1 MQQKGRRSARQ
12 CFSYFCTNQSSK
24 ETSPMTRRLHVLL
37 FALTALLLGQAVC
50 TAQEPA
56 ETAQI
61 ELIVPK
67 GTQYVNFQVTYLEG
81 AEASNIDFGDGTVE
95 PYKGRSQTVNHK
107 YATKLTEETV
117 IKIEAT
123 QLTQL
128 RNTTAPTGF
137 SGFGKIV
144 APELQTL
151 RLGMNNYTLR
161 DSREQMVDLSNC
173 PKLKEVFLY
182 NVPGIKLPTE
192 RTALKKVTIS
202 SSASTTDRYYATL
215 SHEEIDLSGYTALS
229 EVSIQY
235 QPSLKTVNLTGA
247 TALTKL
253 TLIQCN
259 LYKIDG
265 IKELAA
271 LTDVNL
277 SGNYLPYSSL
287 PLKRPALTSFKYG
300 QEGVRLAP
308 ECVDKN
314 TIHLADILD
323 VKDAD
328 GVAQPTTLKQV
339 KQLNKDGR
347 TLKEGQDYILKG
359 SDLIILER
367 GFGDLFGANLL
378 DVLQLSIKA
387 TNAYYPDYG
396 KSTYEMPELK
406 LDIVREG
413 AVYPGEKQKLTFSAG
428 EGGTIKAMAGDAE
441 LTTGAKV
448 EPGTPLTFT
457 ATPNEGYI
465 ITEWRVN
472 DNVQM
477 TPGLN
482 KKPVTDATFQINMYS
497 EAMTVTVTFAKAG
510 ETYAVTF
517 SKEGEGSLTAT
528 VDGKTITSGT
538 FVAKGTKV
546 LFEAKAFTNN
556 IVKEWQVNDKV
567 IPAGEAE
574 ASYTLTVDKTSEVKV
589 IFAVH
594 DAIDAVTGAR
604 YQIAQTDQTLTVLGA
619 TAGETI
625 RLYTPTGTTVAT
637 ATGDAT
643 LTIAQLPAGVS
654 LLQIGTAWVKVTL

>member
-1 MQQKGRRSARQ
+1 M
-12 CFSYFCTNQSSK
+12 
-24 ETSPMTRRLHVLL
+24 
-37 FALTALLLGQAVC
+37 LTALLLGQAVC
-50 TAQEPA
+50 TAQAPA
-56 ETAQI
+56 ETAEI

-81 AEASNIDFGDGTVE
+81 AEASNIDFGDGTIE
-95 PYKGRSQTVNHK
+95 PYKGRYRAINHK

-117 IKIEAT
+117 IKIDAA

-128 RNTTAPTGF
+128 RNTSAPTGF

-161 DSREQMVDLSNC
+161 DSREQMVDLSAC

-192 RTALKKVTIS
+192 RTALKKVTITS
-202 SSASTTDRYYATL
+202 PANTSDRNYATL
-215 SHEEIDLSGYTALS
+215 SNKHLDLSGYTALS

-235 QPSLKTVNLTGA
+235 QPNLETVNLTGA

-253 TLIQCN
+253 TLNQCN

-287 PLKRPALTSFKYG
+287 PLKRPALKTFKYG

-314 TIHLADILD
+314 TIHLADMLE

-328 GVAQPTTLKQV
+328 GAAQLTTLKQV
-339 KQLNKDGR
+339 KQLNTPR

-367 GFGDLFGANLL
+367 GFGGFGGDNPL
-378 DVLQLSIKA
+378 DSIQLSIKT

-396 KSTYEMPELK
+396 KSKYEDPELK
-406 LDIVREG
+406 LDIAREG
-413 AVYPGEKQKLTFSAG
+413 AVDPGEKQKLTFSAG
-428 EGGTIKAMAGDAE
+428 EGGTIKAMAGDVE
-441 LTTGAKV
+441 LTTGAEV
-448 EPGTPLTFT
+448 EPGTPLIFT
-457 ATPNEGYI
+457 ATPNEGYM

-472 DNVQM
+472 DKVQM

-482 KKPVTDATFQINMYS
+482 KKPVTDATFKVNMYS
-497 EAMTVTVTFAKAG
+497 EPMTVTVTFAKAG
-510 ETYAVTF
+510 DNYAVTF
-517 SKEGEGSLTAT
+517 SKEGEGKLTAT
-528 VDGKTITSGT
+528 VDGKPLTSGT

-567 IPAGEAE
+567 IPEGKEQ
-574 ASYTLTVDKTSEVKV
+574 ASYTLTVDKTSDVKV

-604 YQIAQTDQTLTVLGA
+604 YQIAQTAQTLTVLGA

-625 RLYTPTGTTVAT
+625 RLYTLTGTPVAT

-643 LTIAQLPAGVS
+643 LPIAQLPAGVY
-654 LLQIGTAWVKVTL
+654 LLQIGNDWVKVTL

>member
-1 MQQKGRRSARQ
+1 
-12 CFSYFCTNQSSK
+12 
-24 ETSPMTRRLHVLL
+24 MTRRLHVLL

-50 TAQEPA
+50 TAQAPA

-67 GTQYVNFQVTYLEG
+67 GVQQVNFEVSYLG
-81 AEASNIDFGDGTVE
+81 TEANNIDFGDGPAE
-95 PYKGRSQTVNHK
+95 PYKGRYQTVTHR
-107 YATKLTEETV
+107 YAAPLTEETV
-117 IKIEAT
+117 VKIDAA

-144 APELQTL
+144 APELQSL

-161 DSREQMVDLSNC
+161 DSRKQMVDLSNC
-173 PKLKEVFLY
+173 PKLKEVVLY

-202 SSASTTDRYYATL
+202 SPADTSDRHYATL
-215 SHEEIDLSGYTALS
+215 SNKQLDLSGYTALS

-235 QPSLKTVNLTGA
+235 QPNLETVNLTGA
-247 TALTKL
+247 TNLTNL
-253 TLIQCN
+253 TLKQCS

-271 LTDVNL
+271 LKEVEL

-300 QEGVRLAP
+300 QEGIHLAP

-314 TIHLADILD
+314 TIHLADILE

-328 GVAQPTTLKQV
+328 GTEQPTTLKQV

-367 GFGDLFGANLL
+367 GFGDLFGENLL
-378 DVLQLSIKA
+378 DVLQLSIKT
-387 TNAYYPDYG
+387 TNAYYPDYY
-396 KSTYEMPELK
+396 KSSNGEPELK
-406 LDIVREG
+406 LDITREG
-413 AVYPGEKQKLTFSAG
+413 AVYPQEKQKLIFTAG
-428 EGGTIKAMAGDAE
+428 EGGSIKAMAGDIE
-441 LTTGAKV
+441 LTSGAEV

-472 DNVQM
+472 TQVQM

-482 KKPVTDATFQINMYS
+482 KKPVTDATLKVNMYS
-497 EAMTVTVTFAKAG
+497 EQMTVTVTFAKAG
-510 ETYAVTF
+510 ETYAVNF
-517 SKEGEGSLTAT
+517 SKEGEGNLTAT
-528 VDGKTITSGT
+528 VGGKTITSGA

-546 LFEAKAFTNN
+546 LFEAKAFTNHV
-556 IVKEWQVNDKV
+556 VKEWQVNGKT
-567 IPAGEAE
+567 IPAGEE
-574 ASYTLTVDKTSEVKV
+574 QASYTLTVGKTSDVKV

-594 DAIDAVTGAR
+594 DAIDAITGAR
-604 YQIAQTDQTLTVLGA
+604 YQIAQTAQTLTVLGA

-625 RLYTPTGTTVAT
+625 RLYTLTGTPVAT

-643 LTIAQLPAGVS
+643 LPIAQLPAGVY
-654 LLQIGTAWVKVTL
+654 LLQIGNDWVKVTL

>member
-1 MQQKGRRSARQ
+1 
-12 CFSYFCTNQSSK
+12 
-24 ETSPMTRRLHVLL
+24 MTQRLHYLL
-37 FALTALLLGQAVC
+37 FVLTALLLGQAVC

-67 GTQYVNFQVTYLEG
+67 GTQYVNFEVSYLDG
-81 AEASNIDFGDGTVE
+81 AEASNIDFGDGSVE
-95 PYKGRSQTVNHK
+95 PHKGRSQSITHK
-107 YATKLTEETV
+107 YVAKLTEETV
-117 IKIEAT
+117 IKIDAA

-128 RNTTAPTGF
+128 RNSTAPTGF

-144 APELQTL
+144 APKLQSL
-151 RLGMNNYTLR
+151 RLGINNYTLR

-192 RTALKKVTIS
+192 QTVLKKVSITS
-202 SSASTTDRYYATL
+202 PASTSDRNYATL
-215 SHEEIDLSGYTALS
+215 SNNQLDLSGYTALS
-229 EVSIQY
+229 ELSLQY
-235 QPSLKTVNLTGA
+235 QPNLKTVNLTGA

-253 TLIQCN
+253 TLNQCS
-259 LYKIDG
+259 LHKIDG

-271 LTDVNL
+271 LKEVDL

-287 PLKRPALTSFKYG
+287 PLKRPALTSFKYR

-314 TIHLADILD
+314 TIHLADMLD

-328 GVAQPTTLKQV
+328 GKAQPTTLKQV

-347 TLKEGQDYILKG
+347 TLTEGQDYILKG

-378 DVLQLSIKA
+378 DVLQLSIKT

-396 KSTYEMPELK
+396 KSTYDFPELK
-406 LDIVREG
+406 LDITREG
-413 AVYPGEKQKLTFSAG
+413 AVYPQAKQKLTFTAS
-428 EGGTIKAMAGDAE
+428 EGGSIKAMAGDAE
-441 LTTGAKV
+441 LTTGAEV

-472 DNVQM
+472 DKVQM

-482 KKPVTDATFQINMYS
+482 KKPVTDATLKVNMYS
-497 EAMTVTVTFAKAG
+497 EQMTVTVTFAEAG
-510 ETYAVTF
+510 ETYAVNF

-528 VDGKTITSGT
+528 VDGKTLASGA

-556 IVKEWQVNDKV
+556 IVKEWQVNGKT
-567 IPAGEAE
+567 IPAGEE
-574 ASYTLTVDKTSEVKV
+574 QASYTLTVDKTSDVKV
-589 IFAVH
+589 IFAIH
-594 DAIDAVTGAR
+594 DAIDPVTGAR
-604 YQIAQTDQTLTVLGA
+604 YQIAQTAQTLTVLGA

-625 RLYTPTGTTVAT
+625 RLYTLMGTPVAT

-643 LTIAQLPAGVS
+643 LSISQLPTGIY
-654 LLQIGTAWVKVTL
+654 LLQIGNDWVKVTL

>member
-1 MQQKGRRSARQ
+1 
-12 CFSYFCTNQSSK
+12 
-24 ETSPMTRRLHVLL
+24 MTRRLHVLL

-50 TAQEPA
+50 TAQAPA
-56 ETAQI
+56 ETAQV

-67 GTQYVNFQVTYLEG
+67 GTQYVNFEVTYLDG
-81 AEASNIDFGDGTVE
+81 AEASNIDFGDGTIE
-95 PYKGRSQTVNHK
+95 PYKGRYRAINHK

-117 IKIEAT
+117 IKIDAA

-144 APELQTL
+144 APELQSL

-161 DSREQMVDLSNC
+161 DSRKQMVDLSNC
-173 PKLKEVFLY
+173 PKLKEVVLY

-202 SSASTTDRYYATL
+202 SPADTSDRHYATL
-215 SHEEIDLSGYTALS
+215 SNKHLDLSGYTALS

-235 QPSLKTVNLTGA
+235 QPNLETVNLTGA
-247 TALTKL
+247 TNLTNL
-253 TLIQCN
+253 TLKQCS

-271 LTDVNL
+271 LKEVEL

-314 TIHLADILD
+314 TIHLADMLE

-328 GVAQPTTLKQV
+328 GTEQPTTLKQV
-339 KQLNKDGR
+339 KQLNTPR

-367 GFGDLFGANLL
+367 GFGGFGGDNPL
-378 DVLQLSIKA
+378 DSIQLSIKV

-396 KSTYEMPELK
+396 KSRYEDPELK
-406 LDIVREG
+406 LDIAREG
-413 AVYPGEKQKLTFSAG
+413 AVYPGEKQPLTFSAG
-428 EGGTIKAMAGDAE
+428 EGGSIKAMTGDTE
-441 LTTGAKV
+441 LATGDKV

-457 ATPNEGYI
+457 ATPNEGYM

-472 DNVQM
+472 TQVQM

-482 KKPVTDATFQINMYS
+482 KKPVTDATLKVNMYS
-497 EAMTVTVTFAKAG
+497 EPMTVTVTFAKAG
-510 ETYAVTF
+510 DNYAVTF
-517 SKEGEGSLTAT
+517 SKEGEGKLTAT
-528 VDGKTITSGT
+528 VEGKPLTSGT

-567 IPAGEAE
+567 IPVGKEQ
-574 ASYTLTVDKTSEVKV
+574 ASYTLTVDKTSDVKV

-604 YQIAQTDQTLTVLGA
+604 YQIAQTAQTLTVLGA

-625 RLYTPTGTTVAT
+625 RLYTLTGTPVAT

-643 LTIAQLPAGVS
+643 LAIAQLPAGVY
-654 LLQIGTAWVKVTL
+654 LLQIGNDWVKVTL

>member
-1 MQQKGRRSARQ
+1 
-12 CFSYFCTNQSSK
+12 
-24 ETSPMTRRLHVLL
+24 MTRRLHVLL

-50 TAQEPA
+50 TAQAPA
-56 ETAQI
+56 ETAQV

-67 GTQYVNFQVTYLEG
+67 GTQYVNFEVTYLDG
-81 AEASNIDFGDGTVE
+81 AEASNIDFGDGTIE
-95 PYKGRSQTVNHK
+95 PYNGRYRAINHK

-117 IKIEAT
+117 IKIDAA

-128 RNTTAPTGF
+128 RNTSAPTGF

-161 DSREQMVDLSNC
+161 DSREQMVDLSAC

-192 RTALKKVTIS
+192 RTALKKVTITS
-202 SSASTTDRYYATL
+202 PANTSDRNYATL
-215 SHEEIDLSGYTALS
+215 SNKHLDLSGYTALS

-235 QPSLKTVNLTGA
+235 QPNLETVNLTGA

-253 TLIQCN
+253 TLNQCN

-287 PLKRPALTSFKYG
+287 PLKRPALKTFKYG

-314 TIHLADILD
+314 TIHLADMLE

-328 GVAQPTTLKQV
+328 GAAQLTTLKQV
-339 KQLNKDGR
+339 KQFNTPR

-367 GFGDLFGANLL
+367 GFGGFGGDNPL
-378 DVLQLSIKA
+378 DSIQLSIKT

-396 KSTYEMPELK
+396 KSKYEDPELK
-406 LDIVREG
+406 LDIAREG
-413 AVYPGEKQKLTFSAG
+413 AVYPGEKQKLTFTAG
-428 EGGTIKAMAGDAE
+428 EGGTIKAMAGDVE
-441 LTTGAKV
+441 LTTGAEV

-457 ATPNEGYI
+457 ATPNEGYM

-472 DNVQM
+472 TQVQM

-497 EAMTVTVTFAKAG
+497 EPMTVTVTFAKAG
-510 ETYAVTF
+510 DNYAVTF
-517 SKEGEGSLTAT
+517 SKEGEGKLTAT
-528 VDGKTITSGT
+528 VEGKPLTSGT

-556 IVKEWQVNDKV
+556 IVKEWQVNGEV
-567 IPAGEAE
+567 IPEGKEQ
-574 ASYTLTVDKTSEVKV
+574 ASYTLTVDKTSDVKV

-604 YQIAQTDQTLTVLGA
+604 YQIAQTAQTLTVLGA

-625 RLYTPTGTTVAT
+625 RLYTLTGTPVAT

-643 LTIAQLPAGVS
+643 LPIAQLPAGVY
-654 LLQIGTAWVKVTL
+654 LLQIGNDWVKVTL

>member
-1 MQQKGRRSARQ
+1 
-12 CFSYFCTNQSSK
+12 
-24 ETSPMTRRLHVLL
+24 MTRRLHVLL

-50 TAQEPA
+50 TAQAPA

-67 GTQYVNFQVTYLEG
+67 GTQYVNFEVSYLDG
-81 AEASNIDFGDGTVE
+81 AEASNIDFGDGTIE
-95 PYKGRSQTVNHK
+95 PHKGRSQPVNHK
-107 YATKLTEETV
+107 YAAKLTEETV
-117 IKIEAT
+117 IKIDAT

-128 RNTTAPTGF
+128 RNSNAPTGF

-161 DSREQMVDLSNC
+161 DSREQMVDLSAC

-192 RTALKKVTIS
+192 RTALKKVTITS
-202 SSASTTDRYYATL
+202 PANTSDRNYATL
-215 SHEEIDLSGYTALS
+215 SNKHLDLSGYTALS

-235 QPSLKTVNLTGA
+235 QPNLETVNLTGA

-253 TLIQCN
+253 TLNQCN

-300 QEGVRLAP
+300 QEGIHLAP

-314 TIHLADILD
+314 TIHLADILE

-328 GVAQPTTLKQV
+328 GTEQPTTLKQV
-339 KQLNKDGR
+339 KQLNTPR

-367 GFGDLFGANLL
+367 GFGGFGGDNPL
-378 DVLQLSIKA
+378 DSIQLSIKV

-396 KSTYEMPELK
+396 KSRYEDPELK
-406 LDIVREG
+406 LDIAREG
-413 AVYPGEKQKLTFSAG
+413 AVYPGEKQPLTFSAG
-428 EGGTIKAMAGDAE
+428 EGGAIKAMTGDTE
-441 LTTGAKV
+441 LATGDKV

-457 ATPNEGYI
+457 ATPNEGYM

-472 DNVQM
+472 TQVQM

-497 EAMTVTVTFAKAG
+497 EPMTVTVTFAKAG

-517 SKEGEGSLTAT
+517 SKEGEGKLTAT
-528 VDGKTITSGT
+528 VDGKTLTSGT
-538 FVAKGTKV
+538 FVAKGAKV

-556 IVKEWQVNDKV
+556 IVKEWQVNEEV
-567 IPAGEAE
+567 IPEGKEQ
-574 ASYTLTVDKTSEVKV
+574 ASYTLTVDKTSDVKV

-604 YQIAQTDQTLTVLGA
+604 YQIAQTAQTLTVLGA
-619 TAGETI
+619 VAGETI
-625 RLYTPTGTTVAT
+625 RLYTLTGTPVAT

-643 LTIAQLPAGVS
+643 LLIAQLPAGVY
-654 LLQIGTAWVKVTL
+654 LLQIGNDWVKVTL

>member
-1 MQQKGRRSARQ
+1 MQRKGRQSARQ

-67 GTQYVNFQVTYLEG
+67 GAEYVNFEVSYLG
-81 AEASNIDFGDGTVE
+81 TEANNIDFGDGTVE
-95 PYKGRSQTVNHK
+95 QYKGRYKTINHK

-117 IKIEAT
+117 IKIDAT

-128 RNTTAPTGF
+128 RNSSAPTGF

-144 APELQTL
+144 APELQSL

-161 DSREQMVDLSNC
+161 DSREQMVDLSAC
-173 PKLKEVFLY
+173 PKLEEVFLY

-192 RTALKKVTIS
+192 HAVLKKVSITS
-202 SSASTTDRYYATL
+202 PANTSDRHYATL
-215 SHEEIDLSGYTALS
+215 SNKELDLSGYTALS

-235 QPSLKTVNLTGA
+235 QPNLETVNLTGA
-247 TALTKL
+247 TALKKL
-253 TLIQCN
+253 TLNQCN

-265 IKELAA
+265 IKELVA
-271 LTDVNL
+271 LKEVDL

-287 PLKRPALTSFKYG
+287 PLKRAELTSFKYR

-314 TIHLADILD
+314 TIHLADMLD

-328 GVAQPTTLKQV
+328 GKAQPTIIKQV
-339 KQLNKDGR
+339 RQLNTPR

-367 GFGDLFGANLL
+367 GFGGFGGDNPL
-378 DVLQLSIKA
+378 DSIRLSIKT

-396 KSTYEMPELK
+396 KSTYDMPELK
-406 LDIVREG
+406 LDIAREG
-413 AVYPGEKQKLTFSAG
+413 AVYPGEKQPLTFSAG
-428 EGGTIKAMAGDAE
+428 EGGSIKAMAGDAE

-472 DNVQM
+472 DQVQM

-482 KKPVTDATFQINMYS
+482 KKPVTESTIQVNMYS
-497 EAMTVTVTFAKAG
+497 EPMTVTVTFAKAE
-510 ETYAVTF
+510 ETFAVTF
-517 SKEGEGSLTAT
+517 SKEGEGKLTAT

-556 IVKEWQVNDKV
+556 IVKEWQVNGKT
-567 IPAGEAE
+567 IPEGKEQ

-643 LTIAQLPAGVS
+643 LPIAQLPAGVY
-654 LLQIGTAWVKVTL
+654 LLQIGNDWVKVTL

>member
-1 MQQKGRRSARQ
+1 M
-12 CFSYFCTNQSSK
+12 
-24 ETSPMTRRLHVLL
+24 
-37 FALTALLLGQAVC
+37 LTALLLGQAVC
-50 TAQEPA
+50 TAQAPA
-56 ETAQI
+56 ETAEI

-81 AEASNIDFGDGTVE
+81 AEASNIDFGDGTIV
-95 PYKGRSQTVNHK
+95 PYKGRYRAINHK

-117 IKIEAT
+117 IKIDAA

-128 RNTTAPTGF
+128 RNTSAPTGF

-161 DSREQMVDLSNC
+161 DSREQMVDLSAC

-192 RTALKKVTIS
+192 RTALKKVTITS
-202 SSASTTDRYYATL
+202 PANTSDRNYATL
-215 SHEEIDLSGYTALS
+215 SNKHLDLSGYTALS

-235 QPSLKTVNLTGA
+235 QPNLETVNLTGA

-253 TLIQCN
+253 TLNQCN

-287 PLKRPALTSFKYG
+287 PLKRPALKTFKYG

-314 TIHLADILD
+314 TIHLADMLE

-328 GVAQPTTLKQV
+328 GAAQLTTLKQV
-339 KQLNKDGR
+339 KQLNTPR

-367 GFGDLFGANLL
+367 GFGGFGGDNPL
-378 DVLQLSIKA
+378 DSIQLSIKT

-396 KSTYEMPELK
+396 KSKYEDPELK
-406 LDIVREG
+406 LDIAREG

-428 EGGTIKAMAGDAE
+428 EGGTIKAMAGDVE
-441 LTTGAKV
+441 LTTGAEV
-448 EPGTPLTFT
+448 EPGTPLIFT
-457 ATPNEGYI
+457 ATPNEGYM

-472 DNVQM
+472 DKVQM

-482 KKPVTDATFQINMYS
+482 KKPVTDATFKVNMYS
-497 EAMTVTVTFAKAG
+497 EPMTVTVTFAKAG
-510 ETYAVTF
+510 DNYAVTF
-517 SKEGEGSLTAT
+517 SKEGEGKLTAT
-528 VDGKTITSGT
+528 VDGKPLTSGT

-567 IPAGEAE
+567 IPEGKEQ
-574 ASYTLTVDKTSEVKV
+574 ASYTLTVDKTSDVKV

-604 YQIAQTDQTLTVLGA
+604 YQIAQTAQTLTVLGA

-625 RLYTPTGTTVAT
+625 RLYTLTGTPVAT

-643 LTIAQLPAGVS
+643 LPIAQLPAGVY
-654 LLQIGTAWVKVTL
+654 LLQIGNDWVKVTL

>member
-1 MQQKGRRSARQ
+1 
-12 CFSYFCTNQSSK
+12 
-24 ETSPMTRRLHVLL
+24 MTRRLHVLL

-50 TAQEPA
+50 TAQAPA

-67 GTQYVNFQVTYLEG
+67 GTQYVNFEVTYLDG
-81 AEASNIDFGDGTVE
+81 AEASNIDFGDGTIE
-95 PYKGRSQTVNHK
+95 PYNGRYRAVNHK
-107 YATKLTEETV
+107 YATPLTEETV
-117 IKIEAT
+117 IKIDAA

-128 RNTTAPTGF
+128 RNTSAPTGF

-161 DSREQMVDLSNC
+161 DSREQMVDLSAC

-192 RTALKKVTIS
+192 RTALKKVTITS
-202 SSASTTDRYYATL
+202 PANTSDRNYATL
-215 SHEEIDLSGYTALS
+215 SNKHLDLSGYTALS

-235 QPSLKTVNLTGA
+235 QPNLETVNLTGA

-253 TLIQCN
+253 TLNQCN

-287 PLKRPALTSFKYG
+287 PLKRPALKTFKYG

-314 TIHLADILD
+314 TIHLADMLE

-328 GVAQPTTLKQV
+328 GAAQLTTLKQV
-339 KQLNKDGR
+339 KQLNTPR

-367 GFGDLFGANLL
+367 GFGGFGGDNPL
-378 DVLQLSIKA
+378 DSIQLSIKT

-396 KSTYEMPELK
+396 KSKYEDPELK
-406 LDIVREG
+406 LDIAREG

-428 EGGTIKAMAGDAE
+428 EGGTIKAMAGDVE
-441 LTTGAKV
+441 LTTGAEV

-457 ATPNEGYI
+457 ATPNEGYM

-472 DNVQM
+472 TQVQM

-482 KKPVTDATFQINMYS
+482 KKPVTDATFKVNMYS
-497 EAMTVTVTFAKAG
+497 EPMTVTVTFAKAG
-510 ETYAVTF
+510 DNYAVTF
-517 SKEGEGSLTAT
+517 SKEGEGKLTAT
-528 VDGKTITSGT
+528 VDGKPLTSGT

-567 IPAGEAE
+567 IPEGKEQ
-574 ASYTLTVDKTSEVKV
+574 ASYTLTVDKTSDVKV

-604 YQIAQTDQTLTVLGA
+604 YQIAQTAQTLTVLGA

-625 RLYTPTGTTVAT
+625 RLYTLTGTPVAT

-643 LTIAQLPAGVS
+643 LPIAQLPAGVY
-654 LLQIGTAWVKVTL
+654 LLQIGNDWVKVTL

>member
-1 MQQKGRRSARQ
+1 
-12 CFSYFCTNQSSK
+12 
-24 ETSPMTRRLHVLL
+24 MTRRLHVLL

-50 TAQEPA
+50 TAQDPA

-67 GTQYVNFQVTYLEG
+67 GTQYVNFEVSYLDG
-81 AEASNIDFGDGTVE
+81 AEASNIDFGDDTVE
-95 PYKGRSQTVNHK
+95 PHKGRYQAVNHK
-107 YATKLTEETV
+107 YAAKLTEETV
-117 IKIEAT
+117 IKIDAA

-128 RNTTAPTGF
+128 RNSSAPTGF

-144 APELQTL
+144 APELQSL
-151 RLGMNNYTLR
+151 RLGNPNYTLR
-161 DSREQMVDLSNC
+161 DSREQMVDLSAC
-173 PKLKEVFLY
+173 PKLEEVFLY

-202 SSASTTDRYYATL
+202 SPADTSDRHYATL
-215 SHEEIDLSGYTALS
+215 SNEELDLSDYTALS

-235 QPSLKTVNLTGA
+235 QPNLKTVNLTGA
-247 TALTKL
+247 AALKKL
-253 TLIQCN
+253 TLNQCN

-271 LTDVNL
+271 LTDVDL

-287 PLKRPALTSFKYG
+287 PLKRPALTSFKYR

-314 TIHLADILD
+314 TIHLADMLD

-328 GVAQPTTLKQV
+328 GKAQPTIIKQIR
-339 KQLNKDGR
+339 QLNTPR
-347 TLKEGQDYILKG
+347 TLKEGQDYILKEN
-359 SDLIILER
+359 DLIILER
-367 GFGDLFGANLL
+367 GFGGFGGDNPL
-378 DVLQLSIKA
+378 DSIRLSIKT

-396 KSTYEMPELK
+396 KSTYAMPELK
-406 LDIVREG
+406 LDITREG
-413 AVYPGEKQKLTFSAG
+413 AVYPGEKQPLTFSAG
-428 EGGTIKAMAGDAE
+428 EGGSIKAMAGDAE

-482 KKPVTDATFQINMYS
+482 KKPVTDATLQINMYS
-497 EAMTVTVTFAKAG
+497 EPMTVTVTFAKAE

-517 SKEGEGSLTAT
+517 SKEGEGKLTAT
-528 VDGKTITSGT
+528 VDGKTLASGA

-546 LFEAKAFTNN
+546 LFEAEAFMGYT
-556 IVKEWQVNDKV
+556 VEKWLVNDKV
-567 IPAGEAE
+567 IPVHELQ
-574 ASYTLTVDKTSEVKV
+574 ASYTLTVDKTTDVKV
-589 IFAVH
+589 FFVVC

-604 YQIAQTDQTLTVLGA
+604 YQIAQTAQTLTVLGA

-625 RLYTPTGTTVAT
+625 RLYTLTGTPVAT

-643 LTIAQLPAGVS
+643 LPIAQLPAGVY
-654 LLQIGTAWVKVTL
+654 LLQIGNDWVKVTL

>member
-1 MQQKGRRSARQ
+1 
-12 CFSYFCTNQSSK
+12 
-24 ETSPMTRRLHVLL
+24 MTRRLHVLL

-50 TAQEPA
+50 TAQAPA
-56 ETAQI
+56 ETAQV

-67 GTQYVNFQVTYLEG
+67 GTQYVNFEVTYLDG
-81 AEASNIDFGDGTVE
+81 AEASNIDFGDGTIE
-95 PYKGRSQTVNHK
+95 PYKGRYRAINHK

-117 IKIEAT
+117 IKIDAA

-128 RNTTAPTGF
+128 RNTSAPTGF

-161 DSREQMVDLSNC
+161 DSREQMVDLSAC

-192 RTALKKVTIS
+192 RTALKKVTITS
-202 SSASTTDRYYATL
+202 PANTSDRNYATL
-215 SHEEIDLSGYTALS
+215 SNKHLDLSGYTALS

-235 QPSLKTVNLTGA
+235 QPNLETVNLTGA

-253 TLIQCN
+253 TLNQCN

-287 PLKRPALTSFKYG
+287 PLKRPALKTFKYG

-314 TIHLADILD
+314 TIHLADMLE

-328 GVAQPTTLKQV
+328 SAPQLTTLKQV
-339 KQLNKDGR
+339 KQLNTPR

-367 GFGDLFGANLL
+367 GFGGFGGDNPL
-378 DVLQLSIKA
+378 DSIQLSIKT

-396 KSTYEMPELK
+396 KSKYEDPELK
-406 LDIVREG
+406 LDVAREG

-428 EGGTIKAMAGDAE
+428 EGGTIKAMAGDTE
-441 LTTGAKV
+441 LITGAEV

-457 ATPNEGYI
+457 ATPNEGYM

-472 DNVQM
+472 DKVQM

-482 KKPVTDATFQINMYS
+482 KKPVTDATFKVNMYS
-497 EAMTVTVTFAKAG
+497 EPMTVTVTFAKAG
-510 ETYAVTF
+510 DNYAVTF
-517 SKEGEGSLTAT
+517 SKEGEGKLTAT
-528 VDGKTITSGT
+528 VDGKPLTSGT

-567 IPAGEAE
+567 IPEGKEQ
-574 ASYTLTVDKTSEVKV
+574 ASYTLTVDKTSDVKV

-604 YQIAQTDQTLTVLGA
+604 YQIAQTAQTLTVLGA

-625 RLYTPTGTTVAT
+625 RLYTLTGTPVAT

-643 LTIAQLPAGVS
+643 LPIAQLPAGVY
-654 LLQIGTAWVKVTL
+654 LLQIGNDWVKVTL

>member
-1 MQQKGRRSARQ
+1 
-12 CFSYFCTNQSSK
+12 
-24 ETSPMTRRLHVLL
+24 MTRRLHVLL

-50 TAQEPA
+50 TAQDPA

-67 GTQYVNFQVTYLEG
+67 GTQYVNFEVSYLG
-81 AEASNIDFGDGTVE
+81 TEANNIYFGDGTVKQ
-95 PYKGRSQTVNHK
+95 YKGRMQAITYK
-107 YATKLTEETV
+107 YAAKLTEETV
-117 IKIEAT
+117 IKIDAA

-128 RNTTAPTGF
+128 RNSTAPTGF

-144 APELQTL
+144 APELQSL

-161 DSREQMVDLSNC
+161 DSRERMVDLSNC

-192 RTALKKVTIS
+192 RTVLKKVTIS
-202 SSASTTDRYYATL
+202 SSVSTTDRYYATL
-215 SHEEIDLSGYTALS
+215 SNKQLDLSGYTALS

-235 QPSLKTVNLTGA
+235 QPSLETVNLTGA
-247 TALTKL
+247 VALKKL
-253 TLIQCN
+253 TLNQCN

-265 IKELAA
+265 IKELAE
-271 LTDVNL
+271 LTEVNL

-287 PLKRPALTSFKYG
+287 PLKRPKLTSFKYG
-300 QEGVRLAP
+300 QEGVHLAP

-314 TIHLADILD
+314 TIHLADMLE
-323 VKDAD
+323 VKDAN
-328 GVAQPTTLKQV
+328 GEPQPTTIKQI

-367 GFGDLFGANLL
+367 GFGDLFGENLL
-378 DVLQLSIKA
+378 DVLQLSIKT
-387 TNAYYPDYG
+387 TNAYYPDYY
-396 KSTYEMPELK
+396 KSSNGEPELK
-406 LDIVREG
+406 LDITREG
-413 AVYPGEKQKLTFSAG
+413 AVYPQEKQKLIFSAG
-428 EGGTIKAMAGDAE
+428 EGGSIKAMAGDAE
-441 LTTGAKV
+441 LTSGDKV

-477 TPGLN
+477 TLGLN
-482 KKPVTDATFQINMYS
+482 KKPVTDATLKVNMYS

-510 ETYAVTF
+510 ETYAVNF
-517 SKEGEGSLTAT
+517 SKEGEGNLTAT
-528 VDGKTITSGT
+528 VGGKTITSGA

-546 LFEAKAFTNN
+546 LFEAKAFTNHV
-556 IVKEWQVNDKV
+556 VKEWQVNGKT
-567 IPAGEAE
+567 IPAGEE
-574 ASYTLTVDKTSEVKV
+574 QASYTLTVDKTSDVKV
-589 IFAVH
+589 VFAVH
-594 DAIDAVTGAR
+594 DAIDAVSATR
-604 YQIAQTDQTLTVLGA
+604 YQIAQTAQTLTVLGT

-625 RLYTPTGTTVAT
+625 RLYTLTGTPVAT

-643 LTIAQLPAGVS
+643 LSISQLPAGIY
-654 LLQIGTAWVKVTL
+654 LLKIGNDWVKVTL

>member
-1 MQQKGRRSARQ
+1 
-12 CFSYFCTNQSSK
+12 
-24 ETSPMTRRLHVLL
+24 MTRRLHVLL

-50 TAQEPA
+50 TAQAPA
-56 ETAQI
+56 ETAQV

-67 GTQYVNFQVTYLEG
+67 GTQYVNFEVTYLDG
-81 AEASNIDFGDGTVE
+81 AEASNIDFGDGTIE
-95 PYKGRSQTVNHK
+95 PYNGRYRAINHK

-117 IKIEAT
+117 IKIDAA

-128 RNTTAPTGF
+128 RNTSAPTGF

-161 DSREQMVDLSNC
+161 DSREQMVDLSAC

-192 RTALKKVTIS
+192 RTALKKVTITS
-202 SSASTTDRYYATL
+202 PANTSDRNYATL
-215 SHEEIDLSGYTALS
+215 SNKHLDLSGYTALS

-235 QPSLKTVNLTGA
+235 QPNLKTVDLTGA
-247 TALTKL
+247 IALTKL
-253 TLIQCN
+253 TLNQCN

-287 PLKRPALTSFKYG
+287 PLKRPALKTFKYG

-314 TIHLADILD
+314 TIHLADMLE

-328 GVAQPTTLKQV
+328 SAPQLTTLKQV
-339 KQLNKDGR
+339 KQLNTPR

-367 GFGDLFGANLL
+367 GFGGFGGDNPL
-378 DVLQLSIKA
+378 DSIQLSIKT

-396 KSTYEMPELK
+396 KSKYEDPELK
-406 LDIVREG
+406 LDIAREG

-428 EGGTIKAMAGDAE
+428 EGGTIKAMAGDTE
-441 LTTGAKV
+441 LITGAEV

-457 ATPNEGYI
+457 ATPNEGYM

-472 DNVQM
+472 DKVQM

-482 KKPVTDATFQINMYS
+482 KKPVTDATFKVNMYS
-497 EAMTVTVTFAKAG
+497 EPMTVTVTFAKAG
-510 ETYAVTF
+510 DNYAVTF
-517 SKEGEGSLTAT
+517 SKEGEGKLTAT
-528 VDGKTITSGT
+528 VDGKPLTSGT

-567 IPAGEAE
+567 IPEGKEQ
-574 ASYTLTVDKTSEVKV
+574 ASYTLTVDKTSDVKV

-594 DAIDAVTGAR
+594 DAIDAITGAR
-604 YQIAQTDQTLTVLGA
+604 YQIAQTAQTLTVLGA

-625 RLYTPTGTTVAT
+625 RLYTLTGTPVAT

-643 LTIAQLPAGVS
+643 LPIAQLPAGVY
-654 LLQIGTAWVKVTL
+654 LLQIGNDWVKVTL

>member
-1 MQQKGRRSARQ
+1 
-12 CFSYFCTNQSSK
+12 
-24 ETSPMTRRLHVLL
+24 MTRRLHVLL

-67 GTQYVNFQVTYLEG
+67 GTEYVNFQVSYLG
-81 AEASNIDFGDGTVE
+81 TEASNIDFGDGTVE
-95 PYKGRSQTVNHK
+95 SHKGRYQTINHK
-107 YATKLTEETV
+107 YATKLTEETI
-117 IKIEAT
+117 IKIEAA

-128 RNTTAPTGF
+128 RNITAPAGF

-161 DSREQMVDLSNC
+161 DSREQMVDLSAC
-173 PKLKEVFLY
+173 PKLEEVFLY

-192 RTALKKVTIS
+192 HAVLKKIS
-202 SSASTTDRYYATL
+202 FTSPAKTSDRHYATL
-215 SHEEIDLSGYTALS
+215 SNKQLDLSGYTALS

-235 QPSLKTVNLTGA
+235 QPNLETVNLTGA

-253 TLIQCN
+253 TLNQCN

-265 IKELAA
+265 IKELVA
-271 LTDVNL
+271 LKEVDL

-287 PLKRPALTSFKYG
+287 PLKRAALTSFKYR

-314 TIHLADILD
+314 TIHLADMLE

-328 GVAQPTTLKQV
+328 GAAQPTTIEQV
-339 KQLNKDGR
+339 QQLNTPR

-359 SDLIILER
+359 NDLIILER
-367 GFGDLFGANLL
+367 GFGDFTGDNPL
-378 DVLQLSIKA
+378 DSIQLSIKT

-396 KSTYEMPELK
+396 KSTYAMPELK
-406 LDIVREG
+406 LDITREG
-413 AVYPGEKQKLTFSAG
+413 AVYPGEKQLLNFSAG
-428 EGGTIKAMAGDAE
+428 EGGTIKAMAGDTE

-448 EPGTPLTFT
+448 EPDTPLTFT

-472 DNVQM
+472 DKVQM

-482 KKPVTDATFQINMYS
+482 KKPVTDATFKVNMYS
-497 EAMTVTVTFAKAG
+497 EPMTVTVTFAKAE
-510 ETYAVTF
+510 ETFAVTF
-517 SKEGEGSLTAT
+517 SKEGEGNLTAT

-546 LFEAKAFTNN
+546 LFEAKAFMSYN
-556 IVKEWQVNDKV
+556 VEQWLVNGES
-567 IPAGEAE
+567 IPVHRTE
-574 ASYTLTVDKTSEVKV
+574 ASYTLTVDRTSDVKV
-589 IFAVH
+589 FFVVC

-604 YQIAQTDQTLTVLGA
+604 YQIAQTAQTLTVLGA

-625 RLYTPTGTTVAT
+625 HLYTLTGTPVAT

-643 LTIAQLPAGVS
+643 ISIAQLPAGVY
-654 LLQIGTAWVKVTL
+654 LLQIGNDWVKVTL

>member
-1 MQQKGRRSARQ
+1 
-12 CFSYFCTNQSSK
+12 
-24 ETSPMTRRLHVLL
+24 MTRRLHVLL

-50 TAQEPA
+50 TAQAPA

-67 GTQYVNFQVTYLEG
+67 GTQYVNFEVSYLDG
-81 AEASNIDFGDGTVE
+81 AEASNIDFGDGTIE
-95 PYKGRSQTVNHK
+95 SHKGRSQPVNHK
-107 YATKLTEETV
+107 YASELTEETV
-117 IKIEAT
+117 IKIDAA
-123 QLTQL
+123 QLKQL
-128 RNTTAPTGF
+128 RNTSAPTGF
-137 SGFGKIV
+137 SGFGKIA
-144 APELQTL
+144 APELQSL

-161 DSREQMVDLSNC
+161 DSREQMVDLTNC
-173 PKLKEVFLY
+173 PKLEDIALY

-192 RTALKKVTIS
+192 RTALKKIS
-202 SSASTTDRYYATL
+202 ITSPANTSDRNYATL
-215 SHEEIDLSGYTALS
+215 SNKELDLSGYTALS

-235 QPSLKTVNLTGA
+235 QPNLKTVNLTGA

-253 TLIQCN
+253 TLNQCN
-259 LYKIDG
+259 LDKIDG

-287 PLKRPALTSFKYG
+287 PLKRAALTSFKYR

-314 TIHLADILD
+314 TIHLADMLE

-328 GVAQPTTLKQV
+328 GAAQLTTIKQV
-339 KQLNKDGR
+339 KQLNNNGR

-378 DVLQLSIKA
+378 DVLQLSIKT

-406 LDIVREG
+406 LDIAREG
-413 AVYPGEKQKLTFSAG
+413 AVYPGEKQPLNFSAG
-428 EGGTIKAMAGDAE
+428 EGGSIKAMAGDTE

-472 DNVQM
+472 DKVQM

-497 EAMTVTVTFAKAG
+497 EPMTVTVTFAKAE
-510 ETYAVTF
+510 ETFAVTF
-517 SKEGEGSLTAT
+517 SKEGEGNLTAT

-556 IVKEWQVNDKV
+556 IVKEWQVNGEV
-567 IPAGEAE
+567 IPEGKEQ
-574 ASYTLTVDKTSEVKV
+574 ASYTLTVDKTSDVKV

-604 YQIAQTDQTLTVLGA
+604 YQIAQTAQTLTVLGA

-625 RLYTPTGTTVAT
+625 RLYTLTGTPVAT

-643 LTIAQLPAGVS
+643 LTIAQLPAGVY
-654 LLQIGTAWVKVTL
+654 LLQIGNDWVKVTL

>member
-1 MQQKGRRSARQ
+1 M
-12 CFSYFCTNQSSK
+12 
-24 ETSPMTRRLHVLL
+24 
-37 FALTALLLGQAVC
+37 LTALLLGQAVC
-50 TAQEPA
+50 TAQAPA
-56 ETAQI
+56 ETAEI

-81 AEASNIDFGDGTVE
+81 AEASNIDFGDGTIE
-95 PYKGRSQTVNHK
+95 PYKGRYRAINHK

-117 IKIEAT
+117 IKIDAA

-128 RNTTAPTGF
+128 RNTSAPTGF

-161 DSREQMVDLSNC
+161 DSREQMVDLSAC

-192 RTALKKVTIS
+192 RTALKKVTITS
-202 SSASTTDRYYATL
+202 PANTSDRNYATL
-215 SHEEIDLSGYTALS
+215 SNKHLDLSGYTALS

-235 QPSLKTVNLTGA
+235 QPNLETVNLTGA

-253 TLIQCN
+253 TLNQCN

-287 PLKRPALTSFKYG
+287 PLKRPALKTFKYG

-314 TIHLADILD
+314 TIHLADMLE

-328 GVAQPTTLKQV
+328 GAAQLTTLKQV
-339 KQLNKDGR
+339 KQLNTPR

-367 GFGDLFGANLL
+367 GFGGFGGDNPL
-378 DVLQLSIKA
+378 DSIQLSIKT

-396 KSTYEMPELK
+396 KSKYEDPELK
-406 LDIVREG
+406 LDIAREG

-428 EGGTIKAMAGDAE
+428 EGGTIKAMAGDVE
-441 LTTGAKV
+441 LTTGAEV
-448 EPGTPLTFT
+448 EPGTPLIFT
-457 ATPNEGYI
+457 ATPNEGYM

-472 DNVQM
+472 DKVQM

-482 KKPVTDATFQINMYS
+482 KKPVTDATFKVNMYS
-497 EAMTVTVTFAKAG
+497 EPMTVTVTFAKAG
-510 ETYAVTF
+510 DNYAVTF
-517 SKEGEGSLTAT
+517 SKEGEGKLTAT
-528 VDGKTITSGT
+528 VDGKPLTSGT

-567 IPAGEAE
+567 IPEGKEQ
-574 ASYTLTVDKTSEVKV
+574 ASYTLTVDKTSDVKV

-604 YQIAQTDQTLTVLGA
+604 YQIAQTAQTLTVLGA

-625 RLYTPTGTTVAT
+625 RLYTLTGTPVAT

-643 LTIAQLPAGVS
+643 LPIAQLPAGVY
-654 LLQIGTAWVKVTL
+654 LLQIGNDWVKVTL

>member
-1 MQQKGRRSARQ
+1 
-12 CFSYFCTNQSSK
+12 
-24 ETSPMTRRLHVLL
+24 MTRRLHVLL

-50 TAQEPA
+50 TAQAPA

-67 GTQYVNFQVTYLEG
+67 GTQYVNFEVSYLDG
-81 AEASNIDFGDGTVE
+81 AEASNIDFGDGTIE
-95 PYKGRSQTVNHK
+95 PHKGRSQPVNHK
-107 YATKLTEETV
+107 YAAKLTEETV
-117 IKIEAT
+117 IKIDAT

-128 RNTTAPTGF
+128 RNSNAPTGF

-144 APELQTL
+144 APALKSL
-151 RLGMNNYTLR
+151 RLGINNYTLR

-173 PKLKEVFLY
+173 PKLEEVVLY

-192 RTALKKVTIS
+192 RTVLKKIS
-202 SSASTTDRYYATL
+202 ITSPANTSDRHYATL
-215 SHEEIDLSGYTALS
+215 SNKQLDLSGYTALS

-235 QPSLKTVNLTGA
+235 QPNLETVNLTGA
-247 TALTKL
+247 AALTKL
-253 TLIQCN
+253 TLNQCN

-265 IKELAA
+265 IKELVA
-271 LTDVNL
+271 LKEVDL
-277 SGNYLPYSSL
+277 SGNFLPYSSL
-287 PLKRPALTSFKYG
+287 PLKRPALTSFKYR

-314 TIHLADILD
+314 TIHLADMLE

-328 GVAQPTTLKQV
+328 GTEQPTTLKQV
-339 KQLNKDGR
+339 KQLNTPR

-359 SDLIILER
+359 NDLIILER
-367 GFGDLFGANLL
+367 GFGGFGGDNPL
-378 DVLQLSIKA
+378 DSIQLSIKV
-387 TNAYYPDYG
+387 TNAYYPDYY
-396 KSTYEMPELK
+396 KSSNGDPELI
-406 LDIVREG
+406 LDITREG
-413 AVYPGEKQKLTFSAG
+413 AVYPQEKQKLTFTAG
-428 EGGTIKAMAGDAE
+428 EGGTIKAMAGDVE
-441 LTTGAKV
+441 LTTGAEV

-457 ATPNEGYI
+457 ATPNEGYM

-472 DNVQM
+472 TQVQM

-497 EAMTVTVTFAKAG
+497 EPMTVTVTFAKAG

-517 SKEGEGSLTAT
+517 SKEGEGKLTAT
-528 VDGKTITSGT
+528 VEGKPLTSGT

-567 IPAGEAE
+567 IPEGKEQ
-574 ASYTLTVDKTSEVKV
+574 ASYTLTVDKTSDVKV

-604 YQIAQTDQTLTVLGA
+604 YQIAQTAQTLTVLGA

-625 RLYTPTGTTVAT
+625 RLYTLTGTPVAT

-643 LTIAQLPAGVS
+643 LPIAQLPAGVY
-654 LLQIGTAWVKVTL
+654 LLQIGNDWVKVTL

>member
-1 MQQKGRRSARQ
+1 
-12 CFSYFCTNQSSK
+12 
-24 ETSPMTRRLHVLL
+24 MTRRLHVLL

-67 GTQYVNFQVTYLEG
+67 GTEYVNFQVSYLG
-81 AEASNIDFGDGTVE
+81 TEASNIDFGDGTVE
-95 PYKGRSQTVNHK
+95 SHKGRYQTINHK
-107 YATKLTEETV
+107 YATKLTEETI
-117 IKIEAT
+117 IKIEAA

-128 RNTTAPTGF
+128 RNITAPAGF

-161 DSREQMVDLSNC
+161 DSREQMVDLSAC
-173 PKLKEVFLY
+173 PKLEEVFLY

-192 RTALKKVTIS
+192 HAVLKKIS
-202 SSASTTDRYYATL
+202 ITSPAKTSDRHYATL
-215 SHEEIDLSGYTALS
+215 SNKELDLSGYTALS

-235 QPSLKTVNLTGA
+235 QPNLETVNLTGA

-253 TLIQCN
+253 TLNQCN

-265 IKELAA
+265 IKELVA
-271 LTDVNL
+271 LKEVDL

-287 PLKRPALTSFKYG
+287 PLKRAALTSFKYR

-314 TIHLADILD
+314 TIHLADMLE

-328 GVAQPTTLKQV
+328 GAAQPTTIEQV
-339 KQLNKDGR
+339 QQLNTPR

-359 SDLIILER
+359 NDLIILER
-367 GFGDLFGANLL
+367 GFGDFTGDNPL
-378 DVLQLSIKA
+378 DSIQLSIKT

-396 KSTYEMPELK
+396 KSTYAMPELK
-406 LDIVREG
+406 LDITREG
-413 AVYPGEKQKLTFSAG
+413 AVYPGEKQLLNFSAG
-428 EGGTIKAMAGDAE
+428 EGGTIKAMAGDTE

-448 EPGTPLTFT
+448 EPDTPLTFT

-472 DNVQM
+472 DKVQM

-482 KKPVTDATFQINMYS
+482 KKPVTDATFKVNMYS
-497 EAMTVTVTFAKAG
+497 EPMTVTVTFAKAE
-510 ETYAVTF
+510 ETFAVTF
-517 SKEGEGSLTAT
+517 SKEGEGNLTAT

-546 LFEAKAFTNN
+546 LFEAKAFMSYN
-556 IVKEWQVNDKV
+556 VEQWLVNGES
-567 IPAGEAE
+567 IPVHRTE
-574 ASYTLTVDKTSEVKV
+574 ASYTLTVDRTSDVKV
-589 IFAVH
+589 FFVVC

-604 YQIAQTDQTLTVLGA
+604 YQIAQTAQTLTVLGA

-625 RLYTPTGTTVAT
+625 HLYTLTGTPVAT

-643 LTIAQLPAGVS
+643 ISIAQLPAGVY
-654 LLQIGTAWVKVTL
+654 LLQIGNDWVKVTL

>member
-1 MQQKGRRSARQ
+1 MQRKGRQSARQ

-50 TAQEPA
+50 TAQAPA

-67 GTQYVNFQVTYLEG
+67 GVQQVNFEVSYLG
-81 AEASNIDFGDGTVE
+81 TEANNIDFGDGAVE
-95 PYKGRSQTVNHK
+95 QYKGRYQTVTHR
-107 YATKLTEETV
+107 YAAPLTEETV
-117 IKIEAT
+117 IKIDAA

-128 RNTTAPTGF
+128 RNSRAAAGF

-144 APELQTL
+144 APELQSL
-151 RLGMNNYTLR
+151 RLGNPNYTLR
-161 DSREQMVDLSNC
+161 DSREQMVDLSAC
-173 PKLKEVFLY
+173 PKLEEVVLY

-202 SSASTTDRYYATL
+202 SPADTSDRHYATL
-215 SHEEIDLSGYTALS
+215 SNKQLDLSGYTALS

-235 QPSLKTVNLTGA
+235 QPNLETVNLTGA

-253 TLIQCN
+253 TLNQCS

-271 LTDVNL
+271 LKEVEL

-287 PLKRPALTSFKYG
+287 PLKRAALTSFKYR

-314 TIHLADILD
+314 TIHLVDMLE

-339 KQLNKDGR
+339 KQLNTPR
-347 TLKEGQDYILKG
+347 TLKEGEDYILKG
-359 SDLIILER
+359 NDLIILER
-367 GFGDLFGANLL
+367 GFGGFGGDNPL
-378 DVLQLSIKA
+378 DSIQLSIKT

-396 KSTYEMPELK
+396 KSTYAMPELK
-406 LDIVREG
+406 LDITREG
-413 AVYPGEKQKLTFSAG
+413 AVYPGEKQPLTFSAG
-428 EGGTIKAMAGDAE
+428 EGGSIKAMAGDTE

-472 DNVQM
+472 NNVQM

-482 KKPVTDATFQINMYS
+482 KKPVTDATLKVNMYS

-528 VDGKTITSGT
+528 VDGKTFTSGT

-574 ASYTLTVDKTSEVKV
+574 ASYTLTVDKTSDVKV

-604 YQIAQTDQTLTVLGA
+604 YQIAQTAQTLTVLGA

-625 RLYTPTGTTVAT
+625 RLYTLTGTPVAT
-637 ATGDAT
+637 ATSDAT
-643 LTIAQLPAGVS
+643 LSIAQLPVGVY
-654 LLQIGTAWVKVTL
+654 LLQIGNDWVKVTL

>member
-1 MQQKGRRSARQ
+1 
-12 CFSYFCTNQSSK
+12 
-24 ETSPMTRRLHVLL
+24 MTRRLHVLL

-50 TAQEPA
+50 TAQAPA
-56 ETAQI
+56 ETAQV

-67 GTQYVNFQVTYLEG
+67 GTQYVNFEVTYLDG
-81 AEASNIDFGDGTVE
+81 AEASNIDFGDGTIE
-95 PYKGRSQTVNHK
+95 PYKGRYRAINHK

-117 IKIEAT
+117 IKIDAA

-128 RNTTAPTGF
+128 RNTSAPTGF

-161 DSREQMVDLSNC
+161 DSREQMVDLSAC

-192 RTALKKVTIS
+192 RTALKKVTITS
-202 SSASTTDRYYATL
+202 PANTSDRNYATL
-215 SHEEIDLSGYTALS
+215 SNKHLDLSGYTALS

-235 QPSLKTVNLTGA
+235 QPNLETVNLTGA

-253 TLIQCN
+253 TLNQCN

-287 PLKRPALTSFKYG
+287 PLKRPALKTFKYG

-314 TIHLADILD
+314 TIHLADMLE

-328 GVAQPTTLKQV
+328 GAAQLTTLKQV
-339 KQLNKDGR
+339 KQLNNNGR
-347 TLKEGQDYILKG
+347 TLTEGQDYILKG
-359 SDLIILER
+359 NDLIILER
-367 GFGDLFGANLL
+367 GFGDPFGANLL

-396 KSTYEMPELK
+396 KSTHDMPELK
-406 LDIVREG
+406 LDITREG
-413 AVYPGEKQKLTFSAG
+413 AVYPQEKQKLTFTAS
-428 EGGTIKAMAGDAE
+428 EGGSIKAMAGDTE
-441 LTTGAKV
+441 LTTGAEV

-457 ATPNEGYI
+457 ATPAEGYM

-472 DNVQM
+472 DKVQM

-482 KKPVTDATFQINMYS
+482 KKPVTDATFKVDMYS
-497 EAMTVTVTFAKAG
+497 KPMTVTVTFAKAEG
-510 ETYAVTF
+510 TFAVNF
-517 SKEGEGSLTAT
+517 SKEGAGNLTAK

-538 FVAKGTKV
+538 FVAKGAKV

-556 IVKEWQVNDKV
+556 IVKEWQVNEEV
-567 IPAGEAE
+567 IPEGKEQ
-574 ASYTLTVDKTSEVKV
+574 ASYTLTVDKTSDVKV

-604 YQIAQTDQTLTVLGA
+604 YQIAQTAQTLTVLGA
-619 TAGETI
+619 VAGETI
-625 RLYTPTGTTVAT
+625 RLYTLTGTPVAT

-643 LTIAQLPAGVS
+643 LLIAQLPAGVY
-654 LLQIGTAWVKVTL
+654 LLQIGNDWVKVTL